1 MRPTFASSIAA
12 ALLIVFGGAAL
23 GLIANAAAPKGIP
36 VVTPPLPAAA
46 PEISFEDAWAAFDD
60 GSAVFIDSRPMEE
73 YRDGHIAGALCV
85 PYDDRKDHVESLRRE
100 VPRDRQVIA
109 YCDAADECESS
120 KRLSG
125 WLLIQGWK
133 DVRYFAEGYAAWRDA
148 GLPVTEGEQP

>member
-23 GLIANAAAPKGIP
+23 GLIANAASPNGIR
-36 VVTPPLPAAA
+36 VVTPALPDAA
-46 PEISFEDAWAAFDD
+46 PEISFEDLWAAFEDD
-60 GSAVFIDSRPMEE
+60 KAVFIDSRPMEE

-85 PYDDRKDHVESLRRE
+85 PYDDRKDHIERLRRE

-125 WLLIQGWK
+125 WLLEQGWRN
-133 DVRYFAEGYAAWRDA
+133 VRYFSEGYPAWRDA